1 MLNAEEARAIYQLLN
16 RVTVNGQE
24 AETLVALK
32 SKLASI
38 ANGEEIVGGQPV
50 FKPTEELNTTNSSY
64 QKDNKKK

>member
-32 SKLASI
+32 SKLANI
-38 ANGEEIVGGQPV
+38 ANGVENTSSAYAQA
-50 FKPTEELNTTNSSY
+50 FKPETDINTT
-64 QKDNKKK
+64 DGKKSKK